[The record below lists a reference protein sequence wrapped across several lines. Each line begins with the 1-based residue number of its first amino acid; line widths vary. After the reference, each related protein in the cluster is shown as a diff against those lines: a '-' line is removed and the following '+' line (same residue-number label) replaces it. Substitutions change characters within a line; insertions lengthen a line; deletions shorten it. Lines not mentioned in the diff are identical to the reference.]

1 MEKMTAEN
9 VSFKLL
15 HFEPLLVVISGPSGV
30 GKDAVLRELKKRR
43 SDLHF
48 VVTATSR
55 PKRKGEVEGV
65 DYIFLTREEFEHRIA
80 AGEFIEYAN
89 VYQDYKGCL
98 RCQVTDGLA
107 SGKDV
112 VLRVDYQGA
121 LTYRRLF
128 PQAVLIFL
136 IPENTEDWYQRLIN
150 RGTETEESLRVRL
163 GTIEKELESV
173 ESFDYIVCNE
183 FGKLKEAVDEVE
195 MILKVEHL
203 KVHPRK
209 IQY

>member
-1 MEKMTAEN
+1 MSEPG
-9 VSFKLL
+9 VDFILL
-15 HFEPLLVVISGPSGV
+15 NPEPLLAVISGPSGV
-30 GKDAVLRELKKRR
+30 GKDAVLRELKRRR

-55 PKRKGEVEGV
+55 SKREDEVEGV
-65 DYIFLTREEFEHRIA
+65 DYIFLTREEFERRIA

-98 RCQVTDGLA
+98 RSQVTDALD
-107 SGKDV
+107 SGRDA

-128 PQAVLIFL
+128 PEALLIFL
-136 IPENTEDWYQRLIN
+136 VPENSEDWFNRLKN
-150 RGTETEESLRVRL
+150 RGTETEESLRIRL
-163 GTIEKELESV
+163 GTIGDELKSV
-173 ESFDYIVCNE
+173 DSFDYVVCNE
-183 FGKLKEAVDEVE
+183 YGKLSEAVDEIE
-195 MILKVEHL
+195 DILRVEHL

>member
-1 MEKMTAEN
+1 MTG
-9 VSFKLL
+9 SDLDFKLL

-30 GKDAVLRELKKRR
+30 GKDAVLRELKERR
-43 SDLHF
+43 DDLHF

-55 PKRKGEVEGV
+55 AKREGEVEGV
-65 DYIFLTREEFEHRIA
+65 DYLFFTREEFERRIK

-98 RCQVTDGLA
+98 RSQVTDGLA

-136 IPENTEDWYQRLIN
+136 IPENTEEWYHRLIS

-163 GTIEKELESV
+163 NTITEELASV
-173 ESFDYIVCNE
+173 KDFDYVVCNE
-183 FGKLKEAVDEVE
+183 YGKLQEAVNQVE
-195 MILKVEHL
+195 EILRVEHL

-209 IQY
+209 IEY